1 LKKEDF
7 IKTKFIFITG
17 GTVSGIGKGITVA
30 SLGRLLKN
38 KGYKVLP
45 IKIDPY
51 LNTDAGTM
59 NPFEHGEVFVTD
71 DGAETDLDLGHYERF
86 IDINLS
92 QASNFTTG
100 SIYQIVINQ
109 ERDGNFLG
117 KTIQIIPHIANEIKR
132 KILTAAKKFD
142 PDIEL
147 IEIGGTIGDIEGQPY
162 IEAVRQ
168 FRREIS
174 PENCLF
180 IHVVKMD
187 YLYPSGDQKTKPIQ
201 QSVTLLRGFGI
212 QPDFLIVR
220 CKEKITSSAK
230 EKISLFC
237 DVPEKRIIEA
247 LDSDSLYE
255 IPNNLEKDQFSE
267 EVLNCFCL
275 KPKKSRER
283 KIWQNLM
290 AELTKIKNGK
300 RILKIAMVGK
310 YLDNP
315 DAYLSVEEALNH
327 AGMANGI
334 NIQIVPV
341 DPEKNNLE
349 KKLKKVDSIIV
360 PGGFGVRGIEGKIRA
375 AKYSRENK
383 IPYLGLCLGLQ
394 IAIIEFARHVC
405 KMAGANSTEFNPKTK
420 YPVIDFLPGQKKIRK
435 KGGTMR
441 LGAYPAILKA
451 GTQIRKLYG
460 KTRISERHRHR
471 YEVNPK
477 YHKILQKNGLLF
489 SGLSPDKTLVEF
501 IEFPQNI
508 HPYFV
513 ATQAH
518 PEFKSRPNRPH
529 PLFSGLIKAVL
540 KKKNYNE

>member
-1 LKKEDF
+1 MT

-38 KGYKVLP
+38 KGFKILP

-92 QASNFTTG
+92 QLSNFTTG
-100 SIYQIVINQ
+100 SVYQSVIDQ
-109 ERDGNFLG
+109 ERDGTYLG
-117 KTIQIIPHIANEIKR
+117 KTIQIIPHITREIKKR
-132 KILTAAKKFD
+132 ILLPAQKYRS
-142 PDIEL
+142 DIEL

-168 FRREIS
+168 FRREIG

-201 QSVTLLRGFGI
+201 QSVALLRGFGI
-212 QPDFLIVR
+212 QPDFLVVR
-220 CKEKITSSAK
+220 CKEKITPGAK

-237 DVPEKRIIEA
+237 DVPQKRIIEA

-267 EVLNCFCL
+267 EVIKCFCL

-283 KIWQNLM
+283 MIWQNLM
-290 AELTKIKNGK
+290 AQLLKIKNGN

-315 DAYLSVEEALNH
+315 DAYLSVDEALKH
-327 AGMANGI
+327 AGGGNNV
-334 NIQIVPV
+334 NIKITPV
-341 DPEKNNLE
+341 DPEENNLE
-349 KKLKKVDSIIV
+349 KKLGKVDGIIV

-394 IAIIEFARHVC
+394 IAVIEFARNVC
-405 KMAGANSTEFNPKTK
+405 KMRGANSAEFNSKTK
-420 YPVIDFLPGQKKIRK
+420 YPVIDFLPGQEKIRK

-441 LGAYPAILKA
+441 LGACPAILKA
-451 GTQIRKLYG
+451 GTQVRKLYG
-460 KTRISERHRHR
+460 KNKISERHRHR
-471 YEVNPK
+471 YEVNPR
-477 YHKILQKNGLLF
+477 YHKILLKNNLIF
-489 SGLSPDKTLVEF
+489 AGLSPNKALVEF
-501 IEFPQNI
+501 IELPKEL

-529 PLFSGLIKAVL
+529 PLFFGLIKAAI
-540 KKKNYNE
+540 KRKD